1 MQQGYKDYY
10 AILGVSR
17 DASQDEIKQ
26 AYRRLVKE
34 WHPDLNP
41 DRRKEAEERFK
52 AIQEAYEVL
61 SDPGKRRQYDL
72 YGTVGEVP
80 APGAAGFDPFGDLF
94 RMVDEF
100 FGFGGTATRYGTRTE
115 RGEDIEADLE
125 ITLEEAF
132 RGGEKELEV
141 EVLVSCPECYGTG
154 TLGGFRPCH
163 DCRGTGRIT
172 YSRQMPGGSLRF
184 NTTCPTCQGTG
195 EVAAQVCDTC
205 EGVGRLQTTR
215 KVKIELP
222 AGIED
227 GMILRLTGQG
237 NSGKAGGPSGDLYVT
252 VRIQP
257 HPIFR
262 REGVHLHINLPLT
275 FPQLTLGDV
284 VAVPTLDGE
293 AELTVPPGTQPG
305 TVLKIPRKGFVS
317 MKSGRRGDLFIH
329 LQITVPTTL
338 TDEQRKLL
346 QQLAKTMGVEPKGA
360 EASWWERIKE
370 RLRKS

>member
-1 MQQGYKDYY
+1 MRQGYKDYY

-17 DASQDEIKQ
+17 DATQDEIKQ

-41 DRRKEAEERFK
+41 NRHKEAEERFK

-61 SDPGKRRQYDL
+61 SNPEKRRQYDL

-80 APGAAGFDPFGDLF
+80 VPGATGFDPFAELF

-115 RGEDIEADLE
+115 RGEDMEAVLE

-132 RGGEKELEV
+132 RGGERELDV
-141 EVLVSCPECYGTG
+141 EVLVTCPECYGTG
-154 TLGGFRPCH
+154 ALGGFRACH
-163 DCRGTGRIT
+163 DCRGTGRII
-172 YSRQMPGGSLRF
+172 YSRQTPGGSFRF
-184 NTTCPTCQGTG
+184 QTTCMTCQGTG
-195 EVAAQVCDTC
+195 EVAAKVCDTC
-205 EGVGRLQTTR
+205 EGIGRLQTTR

-222 AGIED
+222 AGVED
-227 GMILRLTGQG
+227 GMTFRLTGQG
-237 NSGKAGGPSGDLYVT
+237 NAGKGGGPPGDLYVT
-252 VRIQP
+252 VHIQP
-257 HPIFR
+257 HPIFH
-262 REGVHLHINLPLT
+262 REGVQLHMDLPLT

-284 VAVPTLDGE
+284 VSVPTLDGE

-317 MKSGRRGDLFIH
+317 MKSGRRGDLFVRV
-329 LQITVPTTL
+329 QITVPTEL
-338 TDEQRKLL
+338 TEEQHRLL
-346 QQLAKTMGVEPKGA
+346 RQLAKTMGVEPKGA
-360 EASWWERIKE
+360 EASWWERIKG